1 MHIGMGASAVS
12 ENGDSAEHE
21 GWLTIAGE
29 RGVVD
34 QNSASWNQIVLW
46 LRELDHLL
54 LAA

>member
-34 QNSASWNQIVLW
+34 LTRI
-46 LRELDHLL
+46 ELVTS
-54 LAA
+54 